1 MKHLIQVAVLTVATG
16 LTTATFAG
24 VGQFENEKTTCY
36 VLKNHQL
43 VKKWVCGYAGS
54 SGGAASGYAI
64 FEASFA
70 VKGYGTIDIVDNW
83 FAEDDGNGNW
93 KNEQVTR
100 TINGET
106 AVQRQRDAKT
116 LKILTAKE
124 VESRLV
130 AYDKLDEKNK
140 GKNMPLA
147 SWLTCYANKKASNEL
162 CYIDNTPR

>member
-1 MKHLIQVAVLTVATG
+1 M
-16 LTTATFAG
+16 
-24 VGQFENEKTTCY
+24 
-36 VLKNHQL
+36 
-43 VKKWVCGYAGS
+43 
-54 SGGAASGYAI
+54 
-64 FEASFA
+64 
-70 VKGYGTIDIVDNW
+70 
-83 FAEDDGNGNW
+83 
-93 KNEQVTR
+93 TR

-130 AYDKLDEKNK
+130 AYDKLHEKNK